1 MRGLVLWWTKWTIM
15 SAVLWAPIGASAS
28 TLDDI
33 GFTALQSL
41 LGGLLPSGNQST
53 VDQSEASVAP
63 KEATPIYLANG
74 TLDRFSQTQI
84 VDQSGINSSEFSG
97 HANSVASRI
106 AGLDESQLSSLLRI
120 DGYEANHWL
129 TEVLRRLT
137 ITAPQSGTGDFG
149 NHSWVGTTSTVV
161 DDVDILQR
169 LDWLVAEDDYF
180 HAVGAS
186 APSNSILMAYAMNVV
201 AVKNTGATISM
212 ATLSL
217 DGVYQAGRPAVHL
230 VAPAGTPS
238 DATGVVSSSAVLLT
252 ELFPSAPLVPELL
265 KAVLMASAERVTDN
279 VQEEQIINYGADLTQ
294 NGLDYRYGA
303 GQLNVLN
310 AHEILSTGTQNSSG
324 SVTPVGYHLAQNF
337 GAQNQVNVYAFET
350 GDNPDYFVAS
360 LVWNL
365 DVNAPPAV
373 FVPNPILYN
382 LELALFDVSEGQSTL
397 VAESTSE
404 IDNTE
409 NIRVQLAPH
418 RHYELRVSH
427 LHPTSFSWPYALAWR
442 LTNTDLPG
450 ETKQI
455 PFSSPSASV
464 LLSLLLVAFGW
475 YVRSRQC

>member
-1 MRGLVLWWTKWTIM
+1 MRGLVLWWTTM
-15 SAVLWAPIGASAS
+15 SAVLLAPIGASAS

-33 GFTALQSL
+33 GFTTLQSS
-41 LGGLLPSGNQST
+41 LGELLPSGDQST

-63 KEATPIYLANG
+63 QEDTPIYLANG
-74 TLDRFSQTQI
+74 SLDRFSQTQI
-84 VDQSGINSSEFSG
+84 VDQSGINSSAFSG

-106 AGLDESQLSSLLRI
+106 AGLHEGQLSNLSRI

-129 TEVLRRLT
+129 IEVLKRLT
-137 ITAPQSGTGDFG
+137 VSAPQSGTGDFG
-149 NHSWVGTTSTVV
+149 NHSWVGTTSTVI

-169 LDWLVAEDDYF
+169 LDWLVADDDYF

-212 ATLSL
+212 ATLAL

-238 DATGVVSSSAVLLT
+238 DATGVVSSSVVLLT
-252 ELFPSAPLVPELL
+252 ELFPSVPLVPELL
-265 KAVLMASAERVTDN
+265 KAILMTSAERVTDN
-279 VQEEQIINYGADLTQ
+279 VQEEQIINYGAEPTQ

-310 AHEILSTGTQNSSG
+310 AYEILSTGTQNSSG
-324 SVTPVGYHLAQNF
+324 SVTPVGYHLAQNY

-350 GDNPDYFVAS
+350 GDKPDYFVAS

-365 DVNAPPAV
+365 NLNVPPAA

-382 LELALFDVSEGQSTL
+382 LDLALFDVSNGQSTL

-409 NIRVQLAPH
+409 NLRVQLMPH

-427 LHPTSFSWPYALAWR
+427 SHPTNFSWPYALAWR
-442 LTNTDLPG
+442 LTNNDLLS

-455 PFSSPSASV
+455 PFSTPSASV
-464 LLSLLLVAFGW
+464 LLSLLLVAFVS
-475 YVRSRQC
+475 YARSRER